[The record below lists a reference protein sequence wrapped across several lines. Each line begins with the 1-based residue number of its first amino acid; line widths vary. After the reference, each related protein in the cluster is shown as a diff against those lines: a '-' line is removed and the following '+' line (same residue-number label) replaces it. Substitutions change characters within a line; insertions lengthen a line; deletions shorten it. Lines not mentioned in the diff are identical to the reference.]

1 MGKGL
6 VTFFKDAAGL
16 LFEFLCSAALSKQV
30 HHESALPF
38 TAKLLLGCKQ
48 ITDLFQYDDNPMAMC
63 TGEMLIWDKLYTLG
77 YPAARRFEV
86 I

>member
-6 VTFFKDAAGL
+6 VAFVTDATGL
-16 LFEFLCSAALSKQV
+16 LFQFLCSAALSEQV

-48 ITDLFQYDDNPMAMC
+48 ITDLFQYDANPMAMC
-63 TGEMLIWDKLYTLG
+63 TREMLIWDELYTLG
-77 YPAARRFEV
+77 YPAAQRFEV
-86 I
+86 V